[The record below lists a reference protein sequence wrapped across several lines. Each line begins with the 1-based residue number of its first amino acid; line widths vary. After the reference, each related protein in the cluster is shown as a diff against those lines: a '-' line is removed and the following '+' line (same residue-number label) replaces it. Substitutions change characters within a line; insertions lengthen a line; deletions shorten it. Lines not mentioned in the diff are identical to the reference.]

1 LNSNVLQCFSQGCV
15 DSTQAPV
22 VSRYADSSDL
32 CALLLQDGRGN
43 PVWLQLLQNLAEESL
58 LPVLQAMA
66 QQLAEQRA
74 LTAQLQQQ
82 LSDQNAAQKQVPAD
96 LQV

>member
-1 LNSNVLQCFSQGCV
+1 MLTPALV
-15 DSTQAPV
+15 
-22 VSRYADSSDL
+22 L
-32 CALLLQDGRGN
+32 CAPLLQDGRGN
-43 PVWLQLLQNLAEESL
+43 HVWLQLLQNLAEESL